1 VATHPENVTCDR
13 YNSLLWLDALFL
25 TLMSLGMSDD
35 ELTDLIHASDM
46 GSTSS
51 RPELERYST
60 STALKRRASPTFE
73 GLQDATSRKRLKGD
87 AEDQTT
93 NQTIHDQLSVDGQAL
108 LEDLAQELQC
118 GCCAG
123 LVYRPVTV
131 SPCQHFLCGR

>member
-1 VATHPENVTCDR
+1 
-13 YNSLLWLDALFL
+13 
-25 TLMSLGMSDD
+25 MSDNGVA
-35 ELTDLIHASDM
+35 DLIHASDM
-46 GSTSS
+46 GSTPS
-51 RPELERYST
+51 RSELERYSV

-87 AEDQTT
+87 AEDQETSQ
-93 NQTIHDQLSVDGQAL
+93 NFHDQLSVDGQAL
-108 LEDLAQELQC
+108 LEDLNQELQC